1 MFRNRALQL
10 KWTKVDPAEE
20 NGATNASKNSPET
33 AVIEVVKESTKYA
46 LIMFAGYKT
55 LDTVS
60 KIAMITVDNKTK

>member
-20 NGATNASKNSPET
+20 NNANSAPKNSPET

-46 LIMFAGYKT
+46 LLMFAGYKT
-55 LDTVS
+55 LDTIS
-60 KIAMITVDNKTK
+60 KIAVQTAGTKIK